1 MAEEIKTEAPKGD
14 SPKPNNGF
22 IPIPTGEQPDS
33 YRAGGQRNN
42 GFRPASR
49 QGGQNRRPGFGRAGA
64 GRDRQKDEFQ
74 TKLLDLA
81 RVTRVTGGGKRMSFR
96 AVVVAGD
103 KKGKVGIGINKGK
116 DVSQAIEKATRHA
129 KKELVSIIIVDG
141 TIPHEV
147 EAKYGPAVILLK
159 PQKKGRGLVAG
170 GAVRTICELA
180 GIKNI
185 SSKILSGSKNKL
197 NNARATIEAL
207 KKLKVPNN
215 K

>member
-1 MAEEIKTEAPKGD
+1 MAEDKVVVDQIKQEVKKAD
-14 SPKPNNGF
+14 DGF
-22 IPIPTGEQPDS
+22 KPIPTGETPVAP
-33 YRAGGQRNN
+33 RGFGKGQRSGG
-42 GFRPASR
+42 GF
-49 QGGQNRRPGFGRAGA
+49 GQNRRPGFGRAGF
-64 GRDRQKDEFQ
+64 GKDRPKDEFE

-103 KKGKVGIGINKGK
+103 KKSKVGIGVDKGK
-116 DVSQAIEKATRHA
+116 DVSQAIEKATRRA
-129 KKELVSIIIVDG
+129 KKDLVRVVIVEG

-147 EAKYGPAVILLK
+147 EAKYGPARILLK

-170 GAVRTICELA
+170 GAVRMICDLA

-197 NNARATIEAL
+197 NNARATMEAL
-207 KKLKVPNN
+207 KKLKAPKV
-215 K
+215 KE